1 MNTSDEYNRTTPQ
14 QTNTPGLNSRT
25 ILIGILIVAAAV
37 IFLPRL
43 FNTSSAPTTTDTQQS
58 PVDNQPLDPNVNL
71 GQLVLAGGVDR
82 DGCPTDTRSTFE
94 PNESVYVIAQG
105 SDIPQGTSIFVRL
118 YREGQ
123 PVEDAPEITADR
135 DYNNSCVNFVFDPE
149 GSAFDPGQYEAEF
162 IINGN
167 QADTIS
173 FDVR

>member
-1 MNTSDEYNRTTPQ
+1 MN
-14 QTNTPGLNSRT
+14 NTPNRSGLNTRT
-25 ILIGILIVAAAV
+25 ILIGILVIAAAV

-43 FNTSSAPTTTDTQQS
+43 FNTGDNTTVNESPLSPQTDNNQS
-58 PVDNQPLDPNVNL
+58 LDPNVTL
-71 GQLVLAGGVDR
+71 GRLVSASGVDR

-94 PNESVYVIAQG
+94 PTEPIYVIAEG
-105 SDIPQGTSIFVRL
+105 SDMPQGTSVFVRL

-123 PVEDAPEITADR
+123 PIEDAPEITADR
-135 DYNNSCVNFVFDPE
+135 DYDNTCVNFVFEPT

-173 FDVR
+173 FDVQ